1 MQFTITNQNNDLIKH
16 LSTLDANTRNDFINN
31 ILNLGFKEFSKLNKL
46 NTSNYNND
54 FQILEKNI
62 NTQFDNIHLL
72 INEIKL
78 ENKNNLLILNKNNN
92 KGNLGE
98 KMIYDFFN
106 KNHYQIED
114 TSENPH
120 SGDLK
125 LYLTDINQYVLI
137 EIKNYKYTVDQ
148 KQIDKFYYDLEYTG
162 IKLGIFI
169 SLQSKIVNIQFPI
182 EWKITKNNEILI
194 FISECSEEQLYLAIF
209 SLITLYKNNK
219 LIHNNYQLSNNED
232 LFNDIKY
239 LALQKDNINK
249 LKNEILNLHSS
260 YTNSIL
266 SLYNNLC
273 LFDNNFNYIINKIYN
288 KLDNLLQTSGSNE
301 YLSQKNLK
309 NNEIYLKLDKITNNK
324 DLLEMI
330 LSDLINKY
338 TLELIESVNQSN
350 IKNTKIKIIN
360 ISNIT
365 IGEIKILKTTVNL
378 ILPSGLEIKN
388 INKSNWNNIIN
399 LL

>member
-1 MQFTITNQNNDLIKH
+1 MQFTISNQNNDLIKH